1 MPKVAPSLLSA
12 DFARLREEIAEVERA
27 GADLLHLDVMDGR
40 FVPNLTFGPLVV
52 EAVNRMTGLPLDVHL
67 MIVEPLK
74 LAPAFAAAGADLLVV
89 HHEAVEDLPAAL
101 AELKKL
107 GARAGFSLN
116 PQTPIAAVEPY
127 LAQADQVLVMSVHP
141 GFGGQRF
148 LPEALDKVR
157 RLRELKRAGRHRAE
171 IAIDGGINPETAGEA
186 VRAGAEV
193 LVAGAA
199 IFKSPDREATIRVL
213 KEAG

>member
-1 MPKVAPSLLSA
+1 MAKVAPSLLSA
-12 DFARLREEIAEVERA
+12 DFARLSQEIAEVERA

-40 FVPNLTFGPLVV
+40 FVPNLTFGPLMV
-52 EAVNRMTGLPLDVHL
+52 EAVNRMTDLPLDVHL

-74 LAPAFAAAGADLLVV
+74 LAPAFARAGADLLVV
-89 HHEAVEDLPAAL
+89 HHEAVEDLAASL
-101 AELKKL
+101 DELRKL
-107 GARAGFSLN
+107 GVRAGFSLN
-116 PQTPIAAVEPY
+116 PETPIAAVEPY
-127 LAQADQVLVMSVHP
+127 LPQADQVLVMSVNP
-141 GFGGQRF
+141 GFGGQKF

-157 RLRELKRAGRHRAE
+157 RLRELKLAGRHRAE
-171 IAIDGGINPETAGEA
+171 IAIDGGINRETAGEA

-199 IFKSPDREATIRVL
+199 VFKSPDRAEMIKSL

>member
-1 MPKVAPSLLSA
+1 MVKVAPSLLSA
-12 DFARLREEIAEVERA
+12 DFARLGPEIAEVERA

-52 EAVNRMTGLPLDVHL
+52 EAVNRMTDLPLDVHL

-74 LAPAFAAAGADLLVV
+74 LAPAFARAGADLLVV
-89 HHEAVEDLPAAL
+89 HHEAVDDLPFAL

-107 GARAGFSLN
+107 VARAGFSLN
-116 PQTPIAAVEPY
+116 PETPVSAVEPY
-127 LAQADQVLVMSVHP
+127 LALADQVLVMSVNP
-141 GFGGQRF
+141 GFGGQKF
-148 LPEALDKVR
+148 LPEALEKVR
-157 RLRELKRAGRHRAE
+157 RLKELKRAGVHRAE
-171 IAIDGGINPETAGEA
+171 IAIDGGINRETAGEA

-199 IFKSPDREATIRVL
+199 VFKAPDRAEAVRSL

>member
-1 MPKVAPSLLSA
+1 MVNIAPSLLAA
-12 DFARLREEIAEVERA
+12 DFARLDREIAEVEAA

-52 EAVNRMTGLPLDVHL
+52 EAVNRITQLPLDVHL

-74 LAPAFAAAGADLLVV
+74 LAPRFVQAGADLLVIHYETV
-89 HHEAVEDLPAAL
+89 DDLKSSLEALR
-101 AELKKL
+101 KL
-107 GARAGFSLN
+107 GVRAGFSLN
-116 PQTPIAAVEPY
+116 PETPLAEVEPF
-127 LAQADQVLVMSVHP
+127 LKSADQVLVMSVHP

-148 LPEALDKVR
+148 LPQALDKVA
-157 RLRELKRAGRHRAE
+157 RLKELKKAGSHRAE
-171 IAIDGGINPETAGEA
+171 IAIDGGINLATAGEA
-186 VRAGAEV
+186 IRAGAEV

-199 IFKSPDREATIRVL
+199 IFNSPNRRETIRLL

>member
-1 MPKVAPSLLSA
+1 MVKVAPSLLSA
-12 DFARLREEIAEVERA
+12 DFARLRDEIAEVERA

-74 LAPAFAAAGADLLVV
+74 LAPRFAEAGADMLVV
-89 HHEAVEDLPAAL
+89 HHEAVEDLTQSL
-101 AELKKL
+101 EVLRGL
-107 GARAGFSLN
+107 GVRAGFSLN
-116 PQTPIAAVEPY
+116 PETPISAVEPY
-127 LAQADQVLVMSVHP
+127 LAQADQVLVMSVNP

-148 LPEALDKVR
+148 LSQALDKVR
-157 RLRELKRAGRHRAE
+157 RLRALKESGRHRAE
-171 IAIDGGINPETAGEA
+171 IAIDGGINQETAAQA
-186 VRAGAEV
+186 VKAGAEV

-199 IFKSPDREATIRVL
+199 IFKSSDRGQMVRLL
-213 KEAG
+213 KEVG

>member
-1 MPKVAPSLLSA
+1 MVKVAPSLLSA
-12 DFARLREEIAEVERA
+12 DFARLGQEIAEVERA

-74 LAPAFAAAGADLLVV
+74 LAPRFAAAGADLLVV
-89 HHEAVEDLPAAL
+89 HHEAVDDLPAAL

-116 PQTPIAAVEPY
+116 PETPIADVEPY
-127 LAQADQVLVMSVHP
+127 LAQADQVLVMSVNP
-141 GFGGQRF
+141 GFGGQKF
-148 LPEALDKVR
+148 LPESLEKVR
-157 RLRELKRAGRHRAE
+157 RLRELKLAGRHRAE
-171 IAIDGGINPETAGEA
+171 IAIDGGINRETAGAA

-199 IFKSPDREATIRVL
+199 VFKSSDKAGMIRFLREAV
-213 KEAG
+213 

>member
-1 MPKVAPSLLSA
+1 MAKVAPSLLSA
-12 DFARLREEIAEVERA
+12 DFARLGQEIAEVERA

-74 LAPAFAAAGADLLVV
+74 LAPRFAAAGADLLVV
-89 HHEAVEDLPAAL
+89 HQEAVEDLPQAL
-101 AELKKL
+101 AELRKL
-107 GARAGFSLN
+107 GVRAGFSLN
-116 PQTPIAAVEPY
+116 PETPTEAVEPY
-127 LAQADQVLVMSVHP
+127 LAQADQVLVMSVNP
-141 GFGGQRF
+141 GFGGQEF
-148 LPEALDKVR
+148 MPKTLDKVR
-157 RLRELKRAGRHRAE
+157 RLRELKQAGKHRAE
-171 IAIDGGINPETAGEA
+171 IAIDGGINRETAGEA

-199 IFKSPDREATIRVL
+199 VFKVPDKAEMVRFL
-213 KEAG
+213 KEVK